1 MGSIFENSPVNE
13 VIFGMQFDGPILS
26 INSVMEIIDIF
37 KIDYPEITE
46 HPPLPSIVE
55 SPNKPKTQRMLNTF
69 YSRKHIIHKGKNKLI
84 QVQPDRLLFN
94 WRKEDTTED
103 YPHYDV
109 VYKLFAQI
117 VETISKK
124 VNKDIGKKINQY
136 EFTYVNHI
144 YLNEFGMNEYE
155 PSNIFNIIQQKYQLK
170 DINLEYSIP
179 QEDIGG
185 VLNTS
190 IKSAKNKNDNRKLF
204 VLENTCRGF
213 SSSTSMNKWF
223 SSAHKILFDNFV
235 NIITAKAKNIW
246 GYSEE

>member
-26 INSVMEIIDIF
+26 TNSVMEIIDIF

-46 HPPLPSIVE
+46 HPPLLSIVE
-55 SPNKPKTQRMLNTF
+55 SPNKPKTQGMLKTF
-69 YSRKHIIHKGKNKLI
+69 HSRKHIIHKGKNKLI
-84 QVQPDRLLFN
+84 QVQSDRLLFN

-124 VNKDIGKKINQY
+124 VNKEIAKKINQY
-136 EFTYVNHI
+136 EFTYINHI

-155 PSNIFNIIQQKYQLK
+155 PSDIFNIIQQKHQLK

-213 SSSTSMNKWF
+213 SSSTSMNMWF
-223 SSAHKILFDNFV
+223 SSAHKILLDNFV
-235 NIITAKAKNIW
+235 NIITVKAKNIW
-246 GYSEE
+246 KYSEE